1 MKNII
6 GLIAITALVCVG
18 CAPATAPAEKPA
30 KKTSSEAKKGE
41 AAPATLKTGKGVN
54 AKGKT
59 ITIATLNALSG
70 PAAMIGKPFG
80 VGKQVL
86 IKQANDPAS
95 KLLPKGWKI
104 EMIEKDHGYNPA
116 KSQQTF
122 QAIKDQVL
130 FINSF
135 GTPPTLPLRPYL
147 KKDSIV
153 AFPASLSSE
162 MANFEYTPPI
172 GPGYNLEARRAM
184 DFAIKQ
190 AGGADKV
197 KAAIL
202 YQGDDY
208 GKDGLKGWKRAAADR
223 GVTIVGERA
232 IKRGQKDFTA
242 EIIELNKAG
251 ANYVLLTVLPSA
263 TGPILGTAIKMKFM
277 PNWIGNTPAW
287 VDAFFAHPKL
297 PPVVFSKFYWATG
310 LPYWGEKVPGMDT
323 FLKAYQQHGQSLHRP
338 DFYLLAAYVQGL
350 ASIEAI
356 KRAIEAGDITRVG
369 YLNALKSM
377 RNFNA
382 GGMMQPADLSKFP
395 YATGDRTRIL
405 KPDFAKKTWSVAGGY
420 AAPVAKAVAK

>member
-1 MKNII
+1 MKKVLGII
-6 GLIAITALVCVG
+6 AVVG
-18 CAPATAPAEKPA
+18 SC
-30 KKTSSEAKKGE
+30 SQ
-41 AAPATLKTGKGVN
+41 AAPRMQRHQRLLKASERPKPRRPNPPSKSTRASFKN
-54 AKGKT
+54 KK

-86 IKQANDPAS
+86 VKYANDPKS
-95 KLLPKGWKI
+95 KLLPPGWTI

-135 GTPPTLPLRPYL
+135 GTPPTLPLRPFL

-162 MANFEYTPPI
+162 MATFEYTPPI
-172 GPGYNLEARRAM
+172 GAGYDIEARRGM
-184 DFAIKQ
+184 DFAVEQ

-202 YQGDDY
+202 YQSDDY
-208 GKDGLKGWKRAAADR
+208 GKDGLKGWKQAAADR

-242 EIIELNKAG
+242 EITDLKKAG

-263 TGPILGTAIKMKFM
+263 TGPILGTAIKMQYM
-277 PNWIGNTPAW
+277 PTWIGNTPAW

-297 PPVVFSKFYWATG
+297 PAAVFSKFFWATG
-310 LPYWGEKVPGMDT
+310 LPYWGEKVPGMDA
-323 FLKAYQQHGQSLHRP
+323 FLAAYKAHGQALHRP
-338 DFYLLAAYVQGL
+338 DFYLLTAYVGV
-350 ASIEAI
+350 AGIEAI
-356 KRAIEAGDITRVG
+356 KRAIEKGIAKG
-369 YLNALKSM
+369 YLKALQSLTK
-377 RNFNA
+377 FDA
-382 GGMMQPADLSKFP
+382 GGMMEPADLSSSP
-395 YATGDRTRIL
+395 VQRE
-405 KPDFAKKTWSVAGGY
+405 SVRGS
-420 AAPVAKAVAK
+420 

>member
-6 GLIAITALVCVG
+6 GILVIAALACVG
-18 CAPATAPAEKPA
+18 CAQEKAKTAPSTEKTTPAPAEPA
-30 KKTSSEAKKGE
+30 
-41 AAPATLKTGKGVN
+41 LKAGKGVDV
-54 AKGKT
+54 KTKT

-122 QAIKDQVL
+122 QAIKNQVL

-172 GPGYNLEARRAM
+172 GPGYDMEARRSM

-208 GKDGLKGWKRAAADR
+208 GKDGHKGWKKAAADR

-242 EIIELNKAG
+242 EITELKKAG

-263 TGPILGTAIKMKFM
+263 TGPILGTAIKMKYM
-277 PNWIGNTPAW
+277 PTWIGNTPAW

-297 PPVVFSKFYWATG
+297 PAVVFSKFYWATG

-356 KRAIEAGDITRVG
+356 KLAIESGDITRAG
-369 YLNALKSM
+369 YLKALKGMKS
-377 RNFNA
+377 FNA
-382 GGMMQPADLSKFP
+382 GGMMEPADLSKFP
-395 YATGDRTRIL
+395 YATGERTRIL
-405 KPDFAKKTWSVAGGY
+405 KPDFEKKTWSIAGGY
-420 AAPVAKAVAK
+420 AAPIAAAPAAK